1 MCKSCMQIMNDNF
14 SDLIIIEP
22 KGNYILIDDI
32 RELRSKLSLKSYS
45 GNIRGVIIDEADLMT
60 VEASNALLKTLEEP
74 GLNTIFILITSRP
87 NRIISTIASR
97 CQTLN
102 FVSPKKDDIE
112 RELIDRL
119 ELKPQIARF
128 LSRLYNY
135 NFYRAKEIAS
145 DEQNLEIRDQILNI
159 LSKILNS
166 DYISRIKFALKV
178 IDLMDISADEIED
191 QMKKELDIWK
201 NFALSAS
208 HLSKIKSEIDI
219 KKKRILKRKAAVKA
233 DWIMDIISSWYRDL
247 LLLKFGLDDR
257 LITNIDF
264 YNILIKLSNNFE
276 LKQLIEI
283 LNEIQ
288 YMKNMVETN
297 INLSLAMETLF
308 LKIGG

>member
-1 MCKSCMQIMNDNF
+1 MNDDVL
-14 SDLIIIEP
+14 DLIIIEP
-22 KGNYILIDDI
+22 KGNYILVDDI
-32 RELRSKLSLKSYS
+32 RELRSKLSFKSYS

-264 YNILIKLSNNFE
+264 YNILIKLSKSFE